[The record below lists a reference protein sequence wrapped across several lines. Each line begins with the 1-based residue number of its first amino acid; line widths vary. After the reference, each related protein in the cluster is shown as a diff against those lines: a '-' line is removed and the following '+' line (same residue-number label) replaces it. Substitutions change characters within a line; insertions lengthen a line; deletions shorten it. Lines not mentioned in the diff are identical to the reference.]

1 MTWECPAFLGMSNY
15 SHDICRYY
23 NMVLKSLHYYC
34 IIPVYL
40 LYYYSITIA
49 YSPNMDNLT
58 NETMASHNIY
68 IYILKLFLGISC
80 ITLTKSRSYSCPIY
94 HVIVSHISLLRSP
107 GFPPCHK
114 QGLVG

>member
-1 MTWECPAFLGMSNY
+1 
-15 SHDICRYY
+15 
-23 NMVLKSLHYYC
+23 MVLKSLHYYC

-68 IYILKLFLGISC
+68 IYIKIVLGDILYYPDE
-80 ITLTKSRSYSCPIY
+80 I
-94 HVIVSHISLLRSP
+94 
-107 GFPPCHK
+107 
-114 QGLVG
+114 